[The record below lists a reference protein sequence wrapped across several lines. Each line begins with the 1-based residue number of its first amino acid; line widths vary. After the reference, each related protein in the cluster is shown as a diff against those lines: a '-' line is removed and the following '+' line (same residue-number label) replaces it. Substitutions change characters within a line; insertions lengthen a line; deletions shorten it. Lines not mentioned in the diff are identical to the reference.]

1 MAKQALSAYF
11 DTHFGYLFTHF
22 CFAPCA
28 TGLAASASAALA
40 GGEDGSPVAHRRL
53 RPMDVQLTTLARGH
67 AEIVAIADADLDAL
81 RRMDGCLV
89 RHVVSVSLLHL

>member
-53 RPMDVQLTTLARGH
+53 CPVDVQLPTLARGH
-67 AEIVAIADADLDAL
+67 TVVIAVTDANLDAL
-81 RRMDGCLV
+81 
-89 RHVVSVSLLHL
+89 